1 MCAFFC
7 VVYSH
12 DGLVTRD
19 KSQIALNEITAFL
32 LVVRRLAGLGGPFIP
47 CDPQNTTTKTGFPR
61 KILCARNAEIPKF
74 QSSFPGRQPAVHLPP
89 SSASPC
95 STSGARR
102 RAWPRGVLGDVRER
116 RATRV
121 AALEPRA
128 ARAKSPRVRAGAANA
143 LPPSPLTAR
152 ASVAMSITAP
162 SSSERASSGKSHWPR
177 PALVRYALDEPPARR
192 AESMPLMLRGRGSG
206 GGRQRLQDG
215 AARARQRL
223 DDILENSASFSA
235 LCAALR
241 SRSRVERTRGE
252 LRDLRRRIE
261 PHTAETTRSDGWL
274 RRSSGVIGSVPAQR
288 YHSRRAGIARRRS
301 VDGASGPPTRPV
313 AVEAGRRGRRALSSH
328 HQARSCARGAHRKK
342 RRQQEQVG

>member
-1 MCAFFC
+1 M
-7 VVYSH
+7 
-12 DGLVTRD
+12 RP
-19 KSQIALNEITAFL
+19 K
-32 LVVRRLAGLGGPFIP
+32 
-47 CDPQNTTTKTGFPR
+47 NTTTTK
-61 KILCARNAEIPKF
+61 
-74 QSSFPGRQPAVHLPP
+74 SSFPGRQPAVHLPP

-121 AALEPRA
+121 AVLEPRA
-128 ARAKSPRVRAGAANA
+128 ARAKSPRVRTGAANA

-177 PALVRYALDEPPARR
+177 PALVRYALDEPPTWR

-206 GGRQRLQDG
+206 GGRQQLQAG

-241 SRSRVERTRGE
+241 SHYRVERTRGE

-261 PHTAETTRSDGWL
+261 PHTAETKRSDGRL
-274 RRSSGVIGSVPAQR
+274 RRSSGVIGSVPSQR
-288 YHSRRAGIARRRS
+288 YHSSDVRESRVADRWVVPLDLPLDRSHSKQAAGA
-301 VDGASGPPTRPV
+301 
-313 AVEAGRRGRRALSSH
+313 AGALSSH
-328 HQARSCARGAHRKK
+328 PRELC
-342 RRQQEQVG
+342 QVFFLSLQWCRFECLHCE